1 MLLRCAQW
9 GPTASGIVDVVSGVP
24 VAIFPHLLERWLG
37 RLNGY
42 DRSMEI
48 AVLGGGNGAYAT
60 AADLALHGHTVRWWR
75 RDGKAFGPVLQ
86 DKVITLVD
94 SDGRHPARIALPTTS
109 LVEAVSG
116 GEVVIIPLPAF
127 AQENLAAE
135 LAPILEDGQ
144 LVLLTPGSFGS
155 YVMASQLRRL
165 GCVAEV
171 ILAESATLPYL
182 TRRLGTCE
190 VGVTGRAT
198 TLPFGVYPGRLAGA
212 VEGRL
217 RLIFPGATIVED
229 SLDAALLNAGPI
241 IHPPLIV
248 LNAAALEHSASYDI
262 HQEGTQPCTRAVQ
275 EALDSER
282 ILVRERLS
290 YGAPHYP
297 LRDYYEGH
305 DWFYEEGGRD
315 RLVDSSYWRE
325 RVDLGTHRYVTED
338 IVFGL
343 AFMVSVAAWA
353 GVDLPVARGLLA
365 ITAAIVG
372 QDLVAAGR
380 TLAGTGL
387 AGLSPSE
394 VKDRL
399 RGGPP
404 DVGARRT
411 DFQATGGDTRC

>member
-1 MLLRCAQW
+1 M
-9 GPTASGIVDVVSGVP
+9 VSGGP
-24 VAIFPHLLERWLG
+24 VAVFLYPRDRWH
-37 RLNGY
+37 RNLNGY
-42 DRSMEI
+42 DVTMEI

-75 RDGKAFGPVLQ
+75 RDSKAFGPVLQ
-86 DKVITLVD
+86 DKMITLID
-94 SDGRHPARIALPTTS
+94 GDGRHQARIALPTTN

-116 GEVVIIPLPAF
+116 GEVVIVPLPAF
-127 AQENLAAE
+127 AQKELAAK

-165 GCVAEV
+165 GCVAKV
-171 ILAESATLPYL
+171 TLAESATLPYL
-182 TRRLGTCE
+182 TRKLGIRE

-198 TLPFGVYPGRLAGA
+198 TLPFGVYPGRMAGA
-212 VEGRL
+212 VGARL

-241 IHPPLIV
+241 IHPPLII

-262 HQEGTQPCTRAVQ
+262 HKEGTQPCTRAAQ

-282 ILVRERLS
+282 ILVREQLGYR
-290 YGAPHYP
+290 GPHYP

-305 DWFYEEGGRD
+305 EWFYEESSRD

-325 RVDLGTHRYVTED
+325 RVDLRTHRYVAED

-353 GVDLPVARGLLA
+353 GVDVPVARGLLA
-365 ITAAIVG
+365 ITSAIVG
-372 QDLVAAGR
+372 QDLREAGR
-380 TLAGTGL
+380 TLASTGL
-387 AGLSPSE
+387 ASLSASE
-394 VKDRL
+394 VKERL
-399 RGGPP
+399 REGPR
-404 DVGARRT
+404 DVGAQRT
-411 DFQATGGDTRC
+411 DYQATGEANDAPSGGTRC